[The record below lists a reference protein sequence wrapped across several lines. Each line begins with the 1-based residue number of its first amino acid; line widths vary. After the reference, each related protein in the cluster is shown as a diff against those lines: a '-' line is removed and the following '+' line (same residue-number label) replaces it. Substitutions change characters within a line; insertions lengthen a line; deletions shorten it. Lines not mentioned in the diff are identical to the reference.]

1 MTANPPSPPRFDW
14 RPFLQPTWLAGAIS
28 AGFHGVLFAV
38 GPTFPSLGF
47 EQLTETDLAAE
58 RRNVP
63 LVELTAAEQER
74 LPDFSSSFYDFGE
87 FGNLDSLA
95 PLFEEGGSSEEGD
108 RIINSEPLLSPG
120 RNNSP
125 PSAYNLPFDIS
136 AIGRPRSPLPLSGG
150 LPPLGN
156 SGNETID
163 PDAMTPTNP
172 AAGQNQSPGA
182 EALRPESGEA
192 NSLSQEDAEAIAAN
206 SNPTNTLPLEERLQ
220 AYTFDGDKTDLDE
233 VNVSYSE
240 WLEDGEAFALDLAVG
255 DADAISSAFE
265 SAATAGILAPV
276 SDDTATDDAATDDEA
291 DPLVAG
297 IIRRPLTLEIDY
309 DAGFCLTKEPQKG
322 LIGAWVSPAGKLLRD
337 PEVIRST
344 GYLGLNQQAIDYI
357 KTLDFSAVESF
368 TGYQFEVLV
377 AYDSENCVEVGNR
390 APATQDTG
398 AAANPERNTAEE
410 DKTTHPEKPRSPAS
424 SAQTAPTPEA
434 ESASADESSDTAET
448 APEAP
453 NRSPADE

>member
-1 MTANPPSPPRFDW
+1 MTANPPSSPRFDW
-14 RPFLQPTWLAGAIS
+14 RRFLQPTWLAGAIS
-28 AGFHGVLFAV
+28 VGFHGVLFAV

-47 EQLTETDLAAE
+47 EQLTEADLAAE

-87 FGNLDSLA
+87 FGSLDPLS
-95 PLFEEGGSSEEGD
+95 PLFAEGNSRGEGD
-108 RIINSEPLLSPG
+108 RVINSEPLLSPG

-136 AIGRPRSPLPLSGG
+136 SIGRPRSPLPLSGG
-150 LPPLGN
+150 LPPLGS

-163 PDAMTPTNP
+163 PDAMKP
-172 AAGQNQSPGA
+172 AAPASGQNQPPGA
-182 EALRPESGEA
+182 EALRPESGESD
-192 NSLSQEDAEAIAAN
+192 SLSQEDAEAIAAN

-220 AYTFDGDKTDLDE
+220 AYTFDGDKTDIDE
-233 VNVSYSE
+233 INVSYSE
-240 WLEDGEAFALDLAVG
+240 WLENGETFAVDLEVG

-276 SDDTATDDAATDDEA
+276 SDDEADTNDEA
-291 DPLVAG
+291 DTLVAG
-297 IIRRPLTLEIDY
+297 IIRRPLALEIEY
-309 DAGFCLTKEPQKG
+309 GAGFCLTKEPQKG
-322 LIGAWVSPAGKLLRD
+322 LIGAWVSPAGELLGE

-357 KTLDFSAVESF
+357 ETLDFSTVESF

-377 AYDSENCVEVGNR
+377 AYDPDNCVEVGNR
-390 APATQDTG
+390 APATLGAG
-398 AAANPERNTAEE
+398 AAADPERDTSEE
-410 DKTTHPEKPRSPAS
+410 DKTSNPEKPRSPAS
-424 SAQTAPTPEA
+424 SAQTAPSPEA
-434 ESASADESSDTAET
+434 ESSPADESSDTAET
-448 APEAP
+448 GPEAP
-453 NRSPADE
+453 NRSTAEE